1 MKLII
6 LMVAIVLAAPVH
18 AQQGAPGWSAYQM
31 GDFDG
36 ARSKARAGAELS
48 NSADA
53 YALACRAGL
62 VVGGFLESGKA
73 AVDSLH
79 QALRDC
85 ERALSLE
92 PAHYV
97 AGLSHA
103 IALGFEGLRLRKA
116 SYARASKR
124 EIEALIRKYPD
135 NALALGA
142 LAGWHAA
149 VAREGWLARV
159 FLGAS
164 RARAATLY
172 SRAVR
177 LPRTEFPLN
186 YEYIRFL
193 AGGKTDDRATAAA
206 MIENAIEAG
215 AKDGLDALLLDRSS
229 NILKAIRTTSKQ
241 QLRDSLEA
249 ATPFGAIDEWGVPER
264 TSVAPYPLRKARQ
277 TND

>member
-1 MKLII
+1 MKLIFV
-6 LMVAIVLAAPVH
+6 MVAIVLAAPVQ
-18 AQQGAPGWSAYQM
+18 AQEGAPGWTAYQM
-31 GDFDG
+31 GDFDV
-36 ARSKARAGAELS
+36 ARSKAKAGAEQS
-48 NSADA
+48 DSADA

-62 VVGGFLESGKA
+62 VVGGFLETGKA
-73 AVDSLH
+73 AVNSLH
-79 QALRDC
+79 QALMDC
-85 ERALSLE
+85 ERALLLE

-124 EIEALIRKYPD
+124 EIEALIKKYPD

-172 SRAVR
+172 GQALR
-177 LPRTEFPLN
+177 LPYAEFPLT

-193 AGGKTDDRATAAA
+193 AGGKADDRETAAA
-206 MIENAIEAG
+206 MIESAMKTD
-215 AKDGLDALLLDRSS
+215 AKDGLDTLLLERS
-229 NILKAIRTTSKQ
+229 NGVLKAIEAGSKQ

-249 ATPFGAIDEWGVPER
+249 ATPFSAIDEWGVPER
-264 TSVAPYPLRKARQ
+264 TSVAPYPLRKTGQ

>member
-1 MKLII
+1 M
-6 LMVAIVLAAPVH
+6 MAIVLAAPVH
-18 AQQGAPGWSAYQM
+18 AQEGVPGWPAYQT
-31 GDFDG
+31 GDFRV
-36 ARSKARAGAELS
+36 ARSEARAGAEQS

-53 YALACRAGL
+53 HALACRAGL
-62 VVGGFLESGKA
+62 VVGGFLETGKA

-79 QALRDC
+79 QALEDC
-85 ERALSLE
+85 ERALLLE

-124 EIEALIRKYPD
+124 EIQALIRKYPD

-149 VAREGWLARV
+149 VARQGWLARV

-172 SRAVR
+172 GRAVR
-177 LPRTEFPLN
+177 LDYAEFPLN

-193 AGGKTDDRATAAA
+193 AAGKADDRTTAAE
-206 MIENAIEAG
+206 MIESAIKAG
-215 AKDGLDALLLDRSS
+215 AKDGLDVLLLDRSS
-229 NILKAIRTTSKQ
+229 DVLTAIRAMSKQ

-249 ATPFGAIDEWGVPER
+249 ATPFSAIDEWGVPER
-264 TSVAPYPLRKARQ
+264 TSVAPYPLRKADQ

>member
-6 LMVAIVLAAPVH
+6 VMVAIFLAVPVY
-18 AQQGAPGWSAYQM
+18 AQEAAPGWSAYQA
-31 GDFDG
+31 GDFNV
-36 ARSKARAGAELS
+36 ARSEAAAGAS
-48 NSADA
+48 QSDSADA

-79 QALRDC
+79 KALRDC
-85 ERALSLE
+85 EHALSLE

-124 EIEALIRKYPD
+124 EIEALIKKYPD

-164 RARAATLY
+164 RTRAATLY
-172 SRAVR
+172 SRATR
-177 LPRTEFPLN
+177 LPNAEFPLT

-193 AGGKTDDRATAAA
+193 AAGKADDRATAAT
-206 MIENAIEAG
+206 MIEGAIEAG
-215 AKDGLDALLLDRSS
+215 AKDGLDILLLDRSS
-229 NILKAIRTTSKQ
+229 EVLKAIRAMSKQ
-241 QLRDSLEA
+241 QLRDSLRA
-249 ATPFGAIDEWGVPER
+249 ATPFSDIDEWGTPEH
-264 TSVAPYPLRKARQ
+264 TSVAPYPLRKPLK